1 MKKFGPPIVR
11 SLLSVP
17 SKVKL
22 FDRARLP
29 LTDSVTPLLLTL
41 PKPGTT
47 PGASRANVSIPP
59 PAAFEG
65 SSSTLRVSK
74 LDESCEVVWTTS
86 SVFAVIVTVALG
98 WPISSA
104 TLRSVMPPTF
114 TSTPV
119 STLVLKPEV
128 GVTVT
133 VYLPGCRSEISK
145 LPSPPVVNCFS
156 IPVASFLA
164 VTVAPVITPPLGSAT
179 VPVSLPVV
187 AWAITGA
194 LKRKTIAIRDREN
207 AAISANDL
215 AMGEFLMCASW
226 IGLSSWPT
234 YKHRLPSKLLSTQ
247 HGYGLSYLLAIGC
260 VRNFS

>member
-74 LDESCEVVWTTS
+74 LDESCERTNLTVVATASHPTYQWFKDGSLVSAQLALALVLLTGAGLLIRSFVRLQTGGQGFRTEQLLTAS
-86 SVFAVIVTVALG
+86 IALPESQYQGDTKARDFYQNLLPKLAALPATRAYTPRPAMLVRLLPRLVTVL
-98 WPISSA
+98 PRFV
-104 TLRSVMPPTF
+104 TLLPRLV
-114 TSTPV
+114 
-119 STLVLKPEV
+119 TLV
-128 GVTVT
+128 
-133 VYLPGCRSEISK
+133 
-145 LPSPPVVNCFS
+145 PS
-156 IPVASFLA
+156 ASTA
-164 VTVAPVITPPLGSAT
+164 
-179 VPVSLPVV
+179 
-187 AWAITGA
+187 
-194 LKRKTIAIRDREN
+194 
-207 AAISANDL
+207 
-215 AMGEFLMCASW
+215 
-226 IGLSSWPT
+226 
-234 YKHRLPSKLLSTQ
+234 
-247 HGYGLSYLLAIGC
+247 
-260 VRNFS
+260 